1 MHAAIDDI
9 DATPRSGPTEKKRLP
24 TAGWWWASFDWA
36 RGPYYYV
43 VSLYVFSA
51 YFAQSVV
58 GSGAE
63 GQTLFS
69 AMVTMAGLIM
79 AVVAPILGSYMDRGG
94 RKKPVLGIVMVT
106 MASAAIT
113 MSLIAPDA
121 EYAVPVLMALMILGG
136 CCYSVSELL
145 HNAMLPGMGSV
156 RQVPA
161 ISGLGLSAGALAAVL
176 ILTAIFWL
184 ATFPPGDLTSEDIS
198 RYSALVCGLWLLV
211 FIGPFFLYTPDVPGA
226 AGSWRGVPVIAK
238 GARPLKALIDLFRD
252 YRQIMRFLIARM
264 VFMDGLAAMLSV
276 LAVYVSG
283 VLGWSGPELALLGI
297 ISTISA
303 VLGGFLGGF
312 LDRTFG
318 PRKAIITELICIT
331 AIFIFQLG
339 IFPTAILFGLVPVEG
354 MADRAI
360 FPRTTDMIYI
370 VTFVL
375 IAALIIA
382 AFSSSRSLL
391 VTLSPKEKI
400 GQFFG
405 IFAMTSTIT
414 VWVGPALVAL
424 TTWLSD
430 NQRIGFGSIT
440 ILLVVGSILMT
451 RVKPE
456 RSAGAVQK
464 RS

>member
-1 MHAAIDDI
+1 MHAAIDDT
-9 DATPRSGPTEKKRLP
+9 AEYAKPETNRMPR
-24 TAGWWWASFDWA
+24 AGWWWASFDWA

-43 VSLYVFSA
+43 VVLYVFSA

-69 AMVTMAGLIM
+69 AMVTVAGLIM

-106 MASAAIT
+106 MACAAIA
-113 MSLIAPDA
+113 MSMVAPEA
-121 EYAVPVLMALMILGG
+121 TYAVPVLMALMVLGG
-136 CCYSVSELL
+136 CCYSISELF
-145 HNAMLPGMGSV
+145 HNAMLPGMGSD
-156 RQVPA
+156 RQIPA

-176 ILTAIFWL
+176 ILIAIFWF
-184 ATFPPGDLTSEDIS
+184 ATFPPGSLTSNDIS
-198 RYSALVCGLWLLV
+198 RYSAMVCGLWLLV
-211 FIGPFFLYTPDVPGA
+211 FIGPFFLYTPDVPGT
-226 AGSWRGVPVIAK
+226 AGRWRGVPVIAK
-238 GARPLKALIDLFRD
+238 GTRPIRAVIDLFRD

-264 VFMDGLAAMLSV
+264 VFMDGLAAMFSV

-339 IFPTAILFGLVPVEG
+339 IFPDAILFGLVQIEG
-354 MADRAI
+354 VAERSI
-360 FPRTTDMIYI
+360 FPRTTDLIYI
-370 VTFVL
+370 ATFVI

-391 VTLSPKEKI
+391 VALSPKEKI

-424 TTWLSD
+424 TTWFSD

-456 RSAGAVQK
+456 KAAGAAQN